1 MEIKR
6 NAYLQELISR
16 KNNTAIK
23 VITGIRR
30 CGKSYLLNTLFYNH
44 LLESGVNPD
53 HIIKFAFDSE
63 DDLFIIGENLI
74 ELKQR
79 KQKVNPHKFSAF
91 IKNRIKDDSNYYL
104 LLDEVQEME
113 AFEFVL
119 NGFLYKR
126 NLDIYVTG
134 SNSKFLSTD
143 VITEFRGRGD
153 EVRVYPLSFSEFLSA
168 YNGTEISAWRE
179 YCIYGGMPRILSL
192 ESSKQKAEYLN
203 GLFQATYLKDLIER
217 NNVKNEAEFGKILD
231 VLASAIGSLTN
242 PQKIVN
248 TFLSA
253 NNKSL
258 SNSIVKK
265 YIDYL
270 INAFMVS
277 QAKRY
282 DIKGRKY
289 INTPSKYYFTDI
301 GLRNA
306 RLNFRQDEQTHIMEN
321 IIYNELV
328 MRGYNVDVGIVEYR
342 KRTADGKQLAIQSE
356 VDFVCNIASQRY
368 YVQSAFSIPDHEKML
383 QECASLDRI
392 DDSFKKIVVVGD
404 ILSPTYHNDKGY
416 LIMNI
421 WDFLLNPNS
430 LDL

>member
-1 MEIKR
+1 MDIKR
-6 NAYLQELISR
+6 NRYLQELISR

-23 VITGIRR
+23 VITGVRR

-44 LLESGVNPD
+44 LIESGVAPD
-53 HIIKFAFDSE
+53 HIVKFAFDSE
-63 DDLFIIGENLI
+63 EDIALIGEDLLA
-74 ELKQR
+74 LKQN
-79 KQKVNPHKFSAF
+79 KQKVNPHKFSAY
-91 IKNRIKDDSNYYL
+91 IKNRVSDDDTYYL

-119 NGFLYKR
+119 NGFLYKN
-126 NLDIYVTG
+126 NLDVYVTG

-153 EVRVYPLSFSEFLSA
+153 EVRIYPLSFAEFLSA
-168 YNGTEISAWRE
+168 YNGNEMAAWRE
-179 YCIYGGMPRILSL
+179 YCLYGGMPRILSL
-192 ESSKQKAEYLN
+192 DTPKKKSEYLT
-203 GLFQATYLKDLIER
+203 GLFQTTYLKDLIER
-217 NNVKNEAEFGKILD
+217 NGIRNESEFGEILD
-231 VLASAIGSLTN
+231 VLASGVGSLTN

-258 SNSIVKK
+258 SNSIVKN
-265 YIDYL
+265 YIDYMV
-270 INAFMVS
+270 NAFLVS

-282 DIKGRKY
+282 DIKGRRY

-342 KRTADGKQLAIQSE
+342 KRTADGKQLAVQSE
-356 VDFVCNIASQRY
+356 VDFVCNQGYKRY
-368 YVQSAFSIPDHEKML
+368 YIQSAFSIPDREKML

-392 DDSFKKIVVVGD
+392 DYSFKKIIVVGD

-416 LIMNI
+416 VIMNI
-421 WDFLLNPNS
+421 MDFLLKSNS